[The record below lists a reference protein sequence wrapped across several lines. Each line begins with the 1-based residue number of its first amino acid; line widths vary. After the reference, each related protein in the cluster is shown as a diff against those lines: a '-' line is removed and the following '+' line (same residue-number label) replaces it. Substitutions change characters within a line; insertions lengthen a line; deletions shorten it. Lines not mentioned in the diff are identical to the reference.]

1 MATEELEKI
10 LSNLLQPDNAVI
22 QQATAQLK
30 ETFKQPSA
38 LSHLCQVMSQSQNPQ
53 IRQFAAVL
61 VRRRLTKHWRKLS
74 ATEQDMLKKLV
85 LNTLQQE
92 TDHKVSLGLAQLA
105 AVILKNET
113 LEKWPQLLQLIQQG
127 AHSRDLTQLQVGL
140 LLLNCA
146 LELDP
151 EVFAPHY
158 KDLLRLFHQTLNN
171 RSQPVTLYYSLRS
184 LSTMAPGLGSDEM
197 NLMSSMVPKVISAIR
212 ELIQVNEAQASEV
225 MEVFD
230 ELMETEVSI
239 IVQHLSEV
247 VGFCLE
253 VASNPTLGDNLRVK
267 ALSCI
272 SFLIKLK
279 GKAILKHK
287 LLSPILNALFPI
299 MSAEP
304 PPGQM
309 DAEDEQTEEDIED
322 RAEVQS
328 PKHFAA
334 QVVDMLALH
343 LPPEKLFP
351 QLTPLMEPAV
361 LSPNPYHRKAGL
373 MCLAVLAEGCGD
385 HIRNKHLQP
394 MLQVVCRALS
404 DESQVVRNAALF
416 ALGQFSENLQPD
428 IARYSDDIMPL
439 LLRYLEGVEL
449 AHTSHLAKAYY
460 ALENFVENLGEKIS
474 PYLPALMERM
484 LTTLSC
490 PGSPRTKEL
499 AVSAI
504 GAIAQAAQ
512 ESLLPYF
519 PAVMEH
525 LMGYLLTT
533 REDLR
538 AIQIQSVET
547 LAVLARVMSRDVF
560 LPLAEK
566 CCQLGLDLC
575 DQVDDPDLRRCTYSL
590 FGSLSVVLEDSV
602 SPYLPR
608 ITTLMLYS
616 LKSTEGIEPHYGTG
630 SSFLLFDDEEEEAE
644 VEGDENLTDD
654 EDEED
659 SELTGLSVGNAF
671 MDEKEDSCVALGEIA
686 THASAAFL
694 PFMENCFQEVFKLL
708 ECPHIN
714 VRKSAFNALGQFC
727 ISLHRV
733 CERDPSEAHSA
744 ALQKLLSTVLPV
756 YVKGIRVDKERQVV
770 MAILEI
776 LGKLVK
782 SCQQEALRE
791 PGRLVE
797 LCQVIR
803 EVLEKKTA
811 CQGTDVDEDGDE
823 DDDNEEAEY
832 DAMLIEYAG
841 EAIPILAEVAGGET
855 FAPYFAGFL
864 PLLLNKM
871 KPSSSP
877 SDKSFAVG
885 TVAEAIQGLGR
896 ASSAFVPRLLPL
908 LLGAARDQDKEVR
921 SNAVFGLGVLAEH
934 GGEAVHEHYPKL
946 LGVLSS
952 IISQEQNNRV
962 ADNVCGAVARM
973 VMANPGGVP
982 LGQVF
987 PVLLRALPLKEDF
1000 EEYKTVFS
1008 CINFI
1013 LELNPQQVLQQ
1024 VGEIVRASSAVL
1036 GSKHLPADGQNALVL
1051 LLRNFSARCP
1061 AEFQM
1066 AVLSL
1071 PSEAGALVNAAIG
1084 ST

>member
-1 MATEELEKI
+1 MATEELERI
-10 LSNLLQPDNAVI
+10 LADLLRPDNAII
-22 QQATAQLK
+22 QQATAHLK
-30 ETFKQPSA
+30 EALKQPAA
-38 LSHLCQVMSQSQNPQ
+38 LSHLCQVMSHSQDPQ

-61 VRRRLTKHWRKLS
+61 VRRRLTKHWKKLN
-74 ATEQDMLKKLV
+74 AAEQDTLKKLV
-85 LNTLQQE
+85 LATLQQE
-92 TDHKVSLGLAQLA
+92 ADHKVSLALAQLA

-113 LEKWPQLLQLIQQG
+113 LEKWPQLLHVIQHG
-127 AHSRDLTQLQVGL
+127 ARSQDPTQCQVGL
-140 LLLNCA
+140 LLLNSA

-158 KDLLRLFHQTLNN
+158 KDLLRLFHQMLND
-171 RSQPVTLYYSLRS
+171 RGQPATLYYSLRS
-184 LSTMAPGLGSDEM
+184 LSTMAAGLGSEEM
-197 NLMSSMVPKVISAIR
+197 NLMSSMVPKLIAAIR
-212 ELIQVNEAQASEV
+212 ELIRVNEAQASEV

-253 VASNPTLGDNLRVK
+253 VASNQALGDNLRVK

-287 LLSPILNALFPI
+287 LLSPILSALFPI

-322 RAEVQS
+322 RAEVQT

-351 QLTPLMEPAV
+351 QLTPLMEPAL

-484 LTTLSC
+484 LMTLSS

-504 GAIAQAAQ
+504 GAVAQAAQ
-512 ESLLPYF
+512 EGLLPYF
-519 PAVMEH
+519 QAVMDH

-538 AIQIQSVET
+538 PVQIQSIET
-547 LAVLARVMSRDVF
+547 LAVLASVMKKDVF

-590 FGSLSVVLEDSV
+590 FGSLAAVLEDSIA
-602 SPYLPR
+602 PYLPR
-608 ITTLMLYS
+608 ITTFILYS
-616 LKSTEGIEPHYGTG
+616 LKSTEGIEPRYGTG

-644 VEGDENLTDD
+644 VEGDESLTDD
-654 EDEED
+654 EEDDD
-659 SELTGLSVGNAF
+659 SEITGLSVGNAF

-686 THASAAFL
+686 TNASVAFL
-694 PFMENCFQEVFKLL
+694 PFLESSFQEVFKLL
-708 ECPHIN
+708 ECPLIN
-714 VRKSAFNALGQFC
+714 VRKSAFEALGQFC

-733 CERDPSEAHSA
+733 CERDPSEPHSA
-744 ALQKLLSTVLPV
+744 ALQKLLSMVLQV
-756 YVKGIRVDKERQVV
+756 YTKGIREDKERQVA
-770 MAILEI
+770 MAVLEM

-782 SCQQEALRE
+782 SCRQEAIRE
-791 PGRLVE
+791 PGQLAE
-797 LCQVIR
+797 LCRVIR

-811 CQGTDVDEDGDE
+811 CQGADVDEDGD
-823 DDDNEEAEY
+823 DDDEEEAEY
-832 DAMLIEYAG
+832 DSMLIEYAG
-841 EAIPILAEVAGGET
+841 EVIPALAEAAGGET

-871 KPSSSP
+871 KPSCSSA
-877 SDKSFAVG
+877 DKSFAVG
-885 TVAEAIQGLGR
+885 TVAETVQGLGR
-896 ASSAFVPRLLPL
+896 AASSFVPRLLPL
-908 LLGAARDQDKEVR
+908 LMGAARDPDKEVC

-934 GGEAVHEHYPKL
+934 GGEAMHEHYPKL
-946 LGVLSS
+946 LGLLSN
-952 IISQEQNNRV
+952 IISQERSNRV

-982 LGQVF
+982 IGQVF
-987 PVLLRALPLKEDF
+987 PVLLHALPLKEDF
-1000 EEYKTVFS
+1000 EEYKTVFR
-1008 CINFI
+1008 CISFI
-1013 LELNPQQVLQQ
+1013 YEHDPQQVLHQ
-1024 VGEIVRASSAVL
+1024 VGELLRASSSVL
-1036 GSKHLPADGQNALVL
+1036 SSKHLPADGQNALVT
-1051 LLRNFSARCP
+1051 LLRDLSRRCP
-1061 AEFQM
+1061 AEFQT

-1071 PSEAGALVNAAIG
+1071 PSEAGTLVNMAVS

>member
-1 MATEELEKI
+1 MATEELEKT
-10 LSNLLQPDNAVI
+10 LSDLLQPDNAII
-22 QQATAQLK
+22 QQATIQLK
-30 ETFKQPSA
+30 EALKQPSA
-38 LSHLCQVMSQSQNPQ
+38 LSHLCQVMSNSRNPQ

-61 VRRRLTKHWRKLS
+61 VRRRLTKHWRKLH

-85 LNTLQQE
+85 LSTLQQE
-92 TDHKVSLGLAQLA
+92 ADHKVCLGLAQLA

-113 LEKWPQLLQLIQQG
+113 LEKWPQLLQLIQHG
-127 AHSRDLTQLQVGL
+127 ARSRDPTQCQVGL
-140 LLLNCA
+140 LLLNSA

-158 KDLLRLFHQTLNN
+158 KDLLRLFHQTLSD
-171 RSQPVTLYYSLRS
+171 RSQPATLYYSLRS
-184 LSTMAPGLGSDEM
+184 LSTMAAGLGSDEM
-197 NLMSSMVPKVISAIR
+197 NLMSSMVPKLILAIR
-212 ELIQVNEAQASEV
+212 ELIRVNEAQASEV

-253 VASNPTLGDNLRVK
+253 VASNPALGDNLRVK

-287 LLSPILNALFPI
+287 LLPPILNALFPI

-309 DAEDEQTEEDIED
+309 DAEDELTEVDIED
-322 RAEVQS
+322 RAEVQT

-351 QLTPLMEPAV
+351 QLTPLMEPAL

-385 HIRNKHLQP
+385 HIRTKHLQA

-404 DESQVVRNAALF
+404 DDSQVVRNAALF

-439 LLRYLEGVEL
+439 LLRYLEGVQL

-460 ALENFVENLGEKIS
+460 ALENFVENLGDKIS

-499 AVSAI
+499 VVSAI

-512 ESLLPYF
+512 GALLPYF
-519 PAVMEH
+519 QVIMDH
-525 LMGYLLTT
+525 LTGYLLTT

-538 AIQIQSVET
+538 PVQIQSVET
-547 LAVLARVMSRDVF
+547 LAILASSMDKEVF

-590 FGSLSVVLEDSV
+590 FASLSTVLEESIA
-602 SPYLPR
+602 PYLPR
-608 ITTLMLYS
+608 ITTLMIYS
-616 LKSTEGIEPHYGTG
+616 LKSTEGIEPHLGTG

-644 VEGDENLTDD
+644 VEGDESLTDEE
-654 EDEED
+654 EDDD

-671 MDEKEDSCVALGEIA
+671 MDEKEDACVALGEIA
-686 THASAAFL
+686 INASVAFL

-708 ECPHIN
+708 ECFHIN
-714 VRKSAFNALGQFC
+714 VRKSAFDALGHFC

-733 CERDPSEAHSA
+733 CEHDPSEPHSA
-744 ALQKLLSTVLPV
+744 AQQKMLSVVLPA
-756 YVKGIRVDKERQVV
+756 YIKGIREDKERQVV
-770 MAILEI
+770 MAILET
-776 LGKLVK
+776 LVKLVK
-782 SCQQEALRE
+782 ACQQEAFWE
-791 PGRLVE
+791 PGRLAE
-797 LCQVIR
+797 LCRVIR

-811 CQGTDVDEDGDE
+811 CQDTDM
-823 DDDNEEAEY
+823 DDDDEEEEEEEAEY
-832 DAMLIEYAG
+832 DAMLVEYAG
-841 EAIPILAEVAGGET
+841 EAIPALAEAVGGET

-864 PLLLNKM
+864 HLLLNKM
-871 KPSSSP
+871 KPSCSA

-885 TVAEAIQGLGR
+885 TVAEAVQGLGR
-896 ASSAFVPRLLPL
+896 ATSPFVPRLLPL
-908 LLGAARDQDKEVR
+908 LMGAARDADKEVR

-934 GGEAVHEHYPKL
+934 GGEAMYEHYPKL
-946 LGVLSS
+946 LGLLSNL
-952 IISQEQNNRV
+952 IAQEQNNRV

-982 LGQVF
+982 IGQVF

-1000 EEYKTVFS
+1000 EEYKTVFR
-1008 CINFI
+1008 CISFI
-1013 LELNPQQVLQQ
+1013 YEHDPQQ
-1024 VGEIVRASSAVL
+1024 
-1036 GSKHLPADGQNALVL
+1036 
-1051 LLRNFSARCP
+1051 
-1061 AEFQM
+1061 M
-1066 AVLSL
+1066 ATT
-1071 PSEAGALVNAAIG
+1071 PW
-1084 ST
+1084 